1 VEWWRRFEVDR
12 SRSAAPTLRHGQTSA
27 LVERAARS
35 YSSDGLDTDRRSVP
49 PEYNASNLHE
59 GGVIMSPTLCAI
71 QILRG
76 TPKVSRLDFPSLM
89 LQLTTFLATLII
101 PQTAKIIQGLATL
114 R

>member
-1 VEWWRRFEVDR
+1 
-12 SRSAAPTLRHGQTSA
+12 
-27 LVERAARS
+27 
-35 YSSDGLDTDRRSVP
+35 
-49 PEYNASNLHE
+49 
-59 GGVIMSPTLCAI
+59 MSPTLCAI